1 MVPSGKG
8 DFSQTISVI
17 QIKGYGV
24 AHIFLLVNINRH
36 HHAVCMDDFFK
47 VFALIED
54 GDLIR
59 ERNYRRIAFELFSFG
74 AIQQGIDVF
83 VRSDHVIKAN
93 DCLFV
98 S

>member
-36 HHAVCMDDFFK
+36 HHAVFMVK

-54 GDLIR
+54 GDLVR

-74 AIQQGIDVF
+74 VIQQGIDVF
-83 VRSDHVIKAN
+83 VRSDHIIKAN

-98 S
+98 P